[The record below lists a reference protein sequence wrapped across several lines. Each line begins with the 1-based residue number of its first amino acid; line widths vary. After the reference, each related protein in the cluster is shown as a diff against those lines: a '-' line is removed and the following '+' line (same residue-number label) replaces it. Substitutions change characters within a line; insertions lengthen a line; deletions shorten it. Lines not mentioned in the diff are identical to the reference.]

1 MPTPT
6 ETGYTWT
13 DIAAW
18 WGATLATLA
27 IIWDVFKWLRTG
39 PRIVMRILPNMS
51 QFPQAPGTPNTNI
64 FVEISNNGDAP
75 TTLKNIGVF
84 HYDSFPKWIFRNASY
99 QAVVPNPNPEFPIPR
114 VIETGKIWQ
123 GFMDQEPMED
133 MLRSGWF
140 YVWCDCSHSKK
151 LIKMRV
157 KKLKQEEDSEAQ

>member
-18 WGATLATLA
+18 VALVISLVVLA
-27 IIWDVFKWLRTG
+27 WDVFKWWRIG
-39 PRIVMRILPNMS
+39 PRIVIKAKPNMV
-51 QFPQAPGTPNTNI
+51 QVPKVLTTPGTNI
-64 FVEISNNGDAP
+64 FVEVCNNGDAI
-75 TTLKNIGVF
+75 TTLKKLGIF
-84 HYDSFPKWIFRNASY
+84 HYDSFYKWIFRKASY

-123 GFMDQEPMED
+123 GFMDQEPVEG

-140 YVWCDCSHSKK
+140 YVWCDCSHSKR
-151 LIKMRV
+151 LIKVRV
-157 KKLKQEEDSEAQ
+157 KKLKQEEDSD